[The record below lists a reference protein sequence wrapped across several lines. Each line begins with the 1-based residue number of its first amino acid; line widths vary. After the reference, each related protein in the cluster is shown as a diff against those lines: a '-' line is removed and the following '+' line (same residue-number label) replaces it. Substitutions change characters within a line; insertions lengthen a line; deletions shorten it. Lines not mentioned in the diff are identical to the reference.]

1 MTDRTKYQWW
11 EAWSVLRGRNPP
23 TYNEVQ
29 LQTALEEARSQLVN
43 KDAEIE
49 RLRVE
54 VERLREALSS
64 RALAEV
70 HAELREAE
78 LRLVDKDAEIENL
91 RGVLSRQ
98 EVDFKQFKVKA
109 GYYKGD
115 VKWYQCELK
124 RLEEEVQ
131 SLQKV
136 LGDKER
142 EIKELRERY
151 KGARVHRDE
160 VHTLE
165 TKLKDKSDVIFHLE
179 TLLQKEK
186 EDSLDKC
193 LKLEEM
199 TKLRDQW
206 IDAKDK
212 MSCEVDR
219 LKMESEM
226 KDVDLVR
233 IRGER
238 NKALGAVKMWKDSKE
253 KLAVLLKEARQ
264 GEQQQ
269 IKLMFGKQDKQFQS
283 QDVTVDMDCG
293 EDLGLLFGTI
303 KCFCSFSSF
312 EEQRFNR
319 MNINYFGQLKFPN
332 PPKFLFRSK

>member
-1 MTDRTKYQWW
+1 MKCNYRLHSKRQGHSLSI
-11 EAWSVLRGRNPP
+11 AC
-23 TYNEVQ
+23 
-29 LQTALEEARSQLVN
+29 
-43 KDAEIE
+43 

-64 RALAEV
+64 QALAEV

-78 LRLVDKDAEIENL
+78 LRLRLVDKDAEIDNL

-115 VKWYQCELK
+115 VKWYQCESK

-142 EIKELRERY
+142 EIKELCERY
-151 KGARVHRDE
+151 KGARVIRDE

-186 EDSLDKC
+186 EDSLDKW

-199 TKLRDQW
+199 TSCVTSG
-206 IDAKDK
+206 K
-212 MSCEVDR
+212 M
-219 LKMESEM
+219 
-226 KDVDLVR
+226 
-233 IRGER
+233 
-238 NKALGAVKMWKDSKE
+238 
-253 KLAVLLKEARQ
+253 
-264 GEQQQ
+264 
-269 IKLMFGKQDKQFQS
+269 
-283 QDVTVDMDCG
+283 
-293 EDLGLLFGTI
+293 
-303 KCFCSFSSF
+303 
-312 EEQRFNR
+312 
-319 MNINYFGQLKFPN
+319 
-332 PPKFLFRSK
+332 PKTK

>member
-1 MTDRTKYQWW
+1 MV

-29 LQTALEEARSQLVN
+29 LQTALKEAKSQFVE

-54 VERLREALSS
+54 VERLNGSS
-64 RALAEV
+64 QALAEV

-115 VKWYQCELK
+115 VKWYQCESK

-142 EIKELRERY
+142 EIKELREKY
-151 KGARVHRDE
+151 KDARVHTDE

-165 TKLKDKSDVIFHLE
+165 TI
-179 TLLQKEK
+179 
-186 EDSLDKC
+186 
-193 LKLEEM
+193 
-199 TKLRDQW
+199 
-206 IDAKDK
+206 
-212 MSCEVDR
+212 
-219 LKMESEM
+219 
-226 KDVDLVR
+226 
-233 IRGER
+233 
-238 NKALGAVKMWKDSKE
+238 
-253 KLAVLLKEARQ
+253 
-264 GEQQQ
+264 
-269 IKLMFGKQDKQFQS
+269 
-283 QDVTVDMDCG
+283 
-293 EDLGLLFGTI
+293 
-303 KCFCSFSSF
+303 
-312 EEQRFNR
+312 
-319 MNINYFGQLKFPN
+319 
-332 PPKFLFRSK
+332 